1 MSGWSKI
8 SNSRFIRTP
17 VESKRKVRMSIPAG
31 LFAALALVL
40 FMASGGQPAYAQTQV
55 WDAQLTVGVNDQL
68 TYDYLGYLNL
78 DDERWEDAG
87 SLSQDTFAIDSEIY
101 TISAICHPDFTGDNH
116 YLFFLVDKPLPG
128 NAFLEVGTEQYLI
141 SDASSYGATD
151 SYYLWRLDASPGWVE
166 GEIKNVFFVV
176 N

>member
-1 MSGWSKI
+1 M
-8 SNSRFIRTP
+8 
-17 VESKRKVRMSIPAG
+17 
-31 LFAALALVL
+31 
-40 FMASGGQPAYAQTQV
+40 
-55 WDAQLTVGVNDQL
+55 GVNDQL

-141 SDASSYGATD
+141 SDAFVYGASY
-151 SYYLWRLDASPGWVE
+151 SYYLWELDASPGWVE
-166 GEIKNVFFVV
+166 GESMFAYFVV